1 MLKRIEFIPNK
12 ANSLLLALLL
22 VAPALNA
29 QQSGSEGERQG
40 AGSLATQSGSPAGG
54 ELLRPPLLI
63 AAQAEGSGEP
73 QAEDRAPAYWLNKMA
88 EAVTSLEYRGLVTFE
103 HVGMLETLEV
113 VRGIR
118 GGELVER
125 VRYLSGTSRELVSR
139 GHDAHCR
146 REGSPLSRAG
156 IWSRSGQENVQ
167 ALYHVLL
174 RGDERV
180 ADRDAVVLEL
190 RPKDVHRLGMVVSV
204 DRQTGLPLKSLLV
217 NANGQILERYQFVQ
231 LDLSPVSDKD
241 LAAHTD
247 SARETDTMAA
257 CGSIVSRWQVR
268 WIPPGFK
275 AVAAR
280 EVENGEMLVY
290 SDGLSVF
297 TVFIQMLGPEM
308 NFNGRAVRGATV
320 AYMDHVLEGEQR
332 YTITVVGEI
341 PVQTAQLVARAIA
354 AKN

>member
-1 MLKRIEFIPNK
+1 MLKRFQTFPDK

-22 VAPALNA
+22 VAPVIQA
-29 QQSGSEGERQG
+29 QDQASEQVK
-40 AGSLATQSGSPAGG
+40 AQAQAAASADS
-54 ELLRPPLLI
+54 ELVRPPLLVV
-63 AAQAEGSGEP
+63 AQAGGESAP
-73 QAEDRAPAYWLNKMA
+73 LDEDQTPAFWLNKMA

-156 IWSRSGQENVQ
+156 IWSRSGQQNVQ

-190 RPKDVHRLGMVVSV
+190 RPKDMHRLGMMVSV
-204 DRQTGLPLKSLLV
+204 DKETGLPLKSLLV

-231 LDLSPVSDKD
+231 LDLSPVDDSA
-241 LAAHTD
+241 LVAQTD
-247 SARETDTMAA
+247 SARKSETMAA
-257 CGSIVSRWQVR
+257 CGSIVSRWDLR
-268 WIPPGFK
+268 WVPPGFK

-280 EVENGEMLVY
+280 EVEDGEMLVY

-297 TVFIQMLGPEM
+297 TVFIQSLGPEM

-320 AYMDHVLEGEQR
+320 AYMDHILVGEQR

-341 PVQTAQLVARAIA
+341 PVQTAQLVARGIA